1 MLKYKY
7 MTKVKKT
14 SNSKQMLSTISKLL
28 SEHHAENITSIDVKQ
43 TTSLTD
49 FMLICEG
56 KSQRHIEALVNELI
70 KSPEIT
76 VRNKN
81 QNKCNDDLWMV
92 IDCLDVVVHIM
103 HKDAR
108 NHYQLEK
115 LWEPI

>member
-1 MLKYKY
+1 MKN
-7 MTKVKKT
+7 VKKT
-14 SNSKQMLSTISKLL
+14 LNSKHMLSTISNLL
-28 SEHHAENITSIDVKQ
+28 SEHHAINITTIDVKQ

-56 KSQRHIEALVNELI
+56 TSQRHIEALVDELI
-70 KSPEIT
+70 KSPLIT

-81 QNKCNDDLWMV
+81 QNKCKDDLWMV
-92 IDCLDVVVHIM
+92 VDCLDVVVHIM

-108 NHYQLEK
+108 HHYQLEK